1 MQKPPTRVVW
11 VRGLNL
17 TTYAGTARAKA
28 EPSRNSLTP

>member
-1 MQKPPTRVVW
+1 MQKPPTQLR